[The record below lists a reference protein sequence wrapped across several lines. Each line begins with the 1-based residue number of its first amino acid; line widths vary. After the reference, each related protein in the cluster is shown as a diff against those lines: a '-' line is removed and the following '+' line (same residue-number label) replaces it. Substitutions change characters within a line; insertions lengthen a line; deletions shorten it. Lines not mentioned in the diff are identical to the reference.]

1 MTRLSD
7 TINTQ
12 AALLE
17 PVLEI
22 DLGDAPSRLSEAERI
37 WLVGTG
43 TSQHAAEL
51 TALMWRRADTPV
63 AWRSSATFVAGPPP
77 RPGDLVIVISHTA
90 ETVFARRARELAA
103 QSGAALLSIT
113 GRDRGWLEAIETVP
127 AERSDTYTV
136 SYLAALLVLARLGVA
151 SGLADFTEADVMR
164 LPDLVAA
171 AALRPPVLD
180 HEPERLLVLAGVGP
194 GAVTAREGALKLRE
208 AARLPAEG
216 YEAEYLLHGHAV
228 PLDDRDEIILL
239 VPAEDPEGLVEGM
252 GIAARVEGIN
262 VTEVREAADLPDV
275 LAQVPMTVALQS
287 LAAHLADVRGQDPDS
302 VILGAWSDPRLWPDP
317 TIDR

>member
-1 MTRLSD
+1 
-7 TINTQ
+7 
-12 AALLE
+12 
-17 PVLEI
+17 
-22 DLGDAPSRLSEAERI
+22 
-37 WLVGTG
+37 
-43 TSQHAAEL
+43 
-51 TALMWRRADTPV
+51 
-63 AWRSSATFVAGPPP
+63 
-77 RPGDLVIVISHTA
+77 
-90 ETVFARRARELAA
+90 
-103 QSGAALLSIT
+103 
-113 GRDRGWLEAIETVP
+113 VP

-262 VTEVREAADLPDV
+262 VIEVREAADLPDV